1 MNKRK
6 ILYLLL
12 SVMLAF
18 SLWVYVIT
26 VVSPESED
34 TFYDVPVVL
43 KNEDLLKDKELM
55 LILEELPTVD
65 LKLTGNRSDLVRLNK
80 SNITVMADLSRIY
93 EPGDYELNY
102 DVSFP
107 ADVSGGAIGLQS
119 KTPSVIKLTVER
131 KITDKPVDVV
141 IRETGAVPADYIV
154 QEQTLSTQQVLI
166 SGPKS
171 VVDQIV
177 VATIDVN
184 MDNRDKTFTEEGLRF
199 TLRDANGD
207 PVDAQRVETDVGS
220 VDLTVVVQKIKEIKL
235 VVAVKD
241 GGGATAKTSEIKIEP
256 ETIKVSGSAED
267 LEELDSLELGTI
279 NLADYAEDTTLE
291 FDIVL
296 PAGVKNV
303 GNKETANVSIK
314 FPDLN
319 IAELTVTKFEAIN
332 VPAGMKAEILAQALA
347 VRIRGPKARIE
358 ELTADDVKIVVD
370 FKDSKAGNFNAHA
383 QVVITNPAYASA
395 GALGTYSVTASLT
408 EKKK

>member
-1 MNKRK
+1 MNKK
-6 ILYLLL
+6 KLLYLLL
-12 SVMLAF
+12 SVAF
-18 SLWVYVIT
+18 AFAMWLYVIT
-26 VVSPESED
+26 VVSPESEE

-43 KNEDLLKDKELM
+43 KNEDLLQDKELM
-55 LILEELPTVD
+55 LILDEAPTVK

-80 SNITVMADLSRIY
+80 SNITVMVDLSRIY
-93 EPGDYELNY
+93 EPGSYELNY
-102 DVSFP
+102 DVSYP
-107 ADVSGGAIGLQS
+107 AEVVGAIGLQS
-119 KTPSVIKLTVER
+119 KSPSEIKLTVER
-131 KITDKPVDVV
+131 KIIDKPVKVE

-184 MDNRDKTFTEEGLRF
+184 MDDRDKTFTEEGLRF
-199 TLRDANGD
+199 TLRDASGN

-235 VVAVKD
+235 KVSVKD

-267 LEELDSLELGTI
+267 LEDLDFLELGAI

-303 GNKETANVSIK
+303 GNKETAKVSIK
-314 FPDLN
+314 FPELK

-347 VRIRGPKARIE
+347 VQIRGPKARIE
-358 ELTADDVKIVVD
+358 QISEDDVKIVVD
-370 FKDSKAGNFNAHA
+370 FKDSKAGNFNADA